1 MVYRIV
7 AIPPLT
13 REGRE
18 ILRDYSVAY
27 FRRNQL
33 DEAIKALSEGAEI
46 LIFVGFKVGKE
57 VMDKAPKLK
66 LIITRTSGV
75 DDIDL
80 NEAEE
85 RGICVA
91 NQPEVIAESVAEHA
105 IGSIL
110 ASLKFIV
117 AGHEYVTSGAW
128 EKEGWPH
135 WFRGGLILGRT
146 LGLIGAGRIGT
157 LIASKAKCL
166 GILKI
171 YYWSRSRKPYLEM
184 SLGAEKVPFNEI
196 FSSSQ
201 ILVNTLPQTPQ
212 TENLITL
219 EHLMKLPQNAV
230 FVNVGRGKTV
240 EEGAI
245 EKLLE
250 VRQDVRVILDVYREE
265 PLKHESCLIKKY
277 GEDPRVIL
285 TPHIAGYSEESYRGT
300 SYLAALQAVKYL
312 EEGCVWNP
320 VTAAC
325 RSCRNSPPPL
335 EEVLRN
341 ITIDAYPISREP
353 Q

>member
-18 ILRDYSVAY
+18 VLRNYSVAY

-57 VMDKAPKLK
+57 LMDKAPKLK

-80 NEAEE
+80 KEAEK

-135 WFRGGLILGRT
+135 WFRGGLILRRT
-146 LGLIGAGRIGT
+146 LGLIGAGRIGS

-166 GILKI
+166 GISKI

-184 SLGAEKVPFNEI
+184 ALGAEKVPFDEI

-201 ILVNTLPQTPQ
+201 ILVNTLPQTSH

-219 EHLMKLPQNAV
+219 GHLMKLPQNAV

-250 VRQDVRVILDVYREE
+250 ARQDIRIVLDVYYEE
-265 PLKHESCLIKKY
+265 PLTSESTLIKKY
-277 GEDPRVIL
+277 RKDPRVVL

-300 SYLAALQAVKYL
+300 SLLAALQAEKFI

-320 VTAAC
+320 ITQC
-325 RSCRNSPPPL
+325 CQICKDSPPSIQ
-335 EEVLRN
+335 EVIARINSSVKL
-341 ITIDAYPISREP
+341 I